1 MVSEGNY
8 PNIALFQVSEI
19 VYSLSRNMAYGE
31 SQIDCRLN
39 DEIAVYGAC
48 MCLQILTRTPIYK
61 KSLADGVLGSQAARA
76 SINPSYFEAAVWS

>member
-39 DEIAVYGAC
+39 DEIAVIWC
-48 MCLQILTRTPIYK
+48 MYVPAN
-61 KSLADGVLGSQAARA
+61 SD
-76 SINPSYFEAAVWS
+76 